1 MLERT
6 TKRQRHKVLIV
17 DDKLADPTGFGGRAV
32 RELVGEMTERGVAVV
47 EATSFADGEAAV
59 VSDAALDAV
68 MIDWTRASEAAGGHP
83 EGLSLL
89 RLIRSRNAEMPV
101 VLMADRADG
110 EAFTVEVMS
119 LANEFVWML
128 EDTAAFIAGRVI
140 AAIKRYLHDLL
151 PPFTAALIDYM
162 EVSEYSWAAPG
173 HQGGVAFTKTPEGR
187 IFYDFFGENLFRS
200 DTGIE
205 RSALGSLLDHT
216 GPVGEAE
223 AYAARIFGAHR
234 SYSMLTGTS
243 GANRAVMSA
252 AVPDGAFAICD
263 RNCHKSVEQ
272 GLVLSGGIPL
282 FLRPTRNRY
291 GIIGP
296 IPPAEF
302 EAAAIRARLD
312 AHPLRAEASG
322 PDAAYA
328 VVTNCTYD
336 GLCYDAEGVEA
347 RLAASADRIHFD
359 EAWYAYARFNPLY
372 AGRFAMRGDPAE
384 HDPDGPTVFSTQSTH
399 KLLAALSQA
408 SYVHVRDGRRAIPH
422 AVFNEAYM
430 AQQSTSPLY
439 ALIASNEIGAAMME
453 GPSGLALTREV
464 IDEAIRFRQSL
475 ERAYASFADAGDWF
489 FRPWNAPT
497 VPDAE
502 TGAPVPFAEVPPER
516 LATDPTCWVLRPGES
531 WHGFEGLPEGWCL
544 LDPIKAGIVCPGMGE
559 DGHLEAT
566 GIPAPV
572 LTAYL
577 HRHGIIPSRTTDFM
591 VLCLFSIGVTRGKWG
606 TLINTL
612 LNFKRDYDADMPL
625 KHVLPDLVAAAP
637 RRYGRLGLKGLSD
650 EMFEHMRAARM
661 DEWQARAFT
670 ALPEPVM
677 APRRANAELFAGRA
691 ERLPL
696 VAAAG
701 RVAGV
706 GVIPYPPG
714 IPIVLPGENLGPA
727 DGPWL
732 GYMRVLEAFG
742 RAFPGFEKELEGA
755 ELTEDGYRLWCLA
768 EG

>member
-6 TKRQRHKVLIV
+6 TRRQRHKVLIV
-17 DDKLADPTGFGGRAV
+17 DDKLADPTGFGGRGV
-32 RELVGEMTERGVAVV
+32 RELVDEFAERGVSVV

-68 MIDWTRASEAAGGHP
+68 LIDWTRAGEDEGGHP
-83 EGLSLL
+83 RALKLL

-110 EAFTVEVMS
+110 DAFTVEVMS

-128 EDTAAFIAGRVI
+128 EDTAAFIAGRVL
-140 AAIKRYLHDLL
+140 AAIKRYLQDLL
-151 PPFTAALIDYM
+151 PPFTAALFEYM
-162 EVSEYSWAAPG
+162 DVSEYSWAAPG

-216 GPVGEAE
+216 GPIGEAE

-234 SYSMLTGTS
+234 SYSVLTGTS
-243 GANRAVMSA
+243 GANRAVMAA

-282 FLRPTRNRY
+282 FLVPTRNRY

-296 IPPAEF
+296 IPPQAF
-302 EAAAIRARLD
+302 EPQTIRARLA
-312 AHPLRAEASG
+312 AHPLAGDAAG

-328 VVTNCTYD
+328 VITNCTYD
-336 GLCYDAEGVEA
+336 GLCYDAEAVER
-347 RLAASADRIHFD
+347 RLAESTDRIHFD

-372 AGRFAMRGDPAE
+372 EGRHAMRGDPDE
-384 HDPDGPTVFSTQSTH
+384 HDGERPTVFSTQSTH

-408 SYVHVRDGRRAIPH
+408 SYIHVRDGRRAIPH
-422 AVFNEAYM
+422 SIFNEAYM

-475 ERAYASFADAGDWF
+475 ARAHASFAARRDWF

-497 VPDAE
+497 ILDAE
-502 TGAPVPFAEVPPER
+502 TGETVPFAEVSAER
-516 LATDPTCWVLRPGES
+516 LATDPSCWTLRPGET
-531 WHGFEGLPEGWCL
+531 WHGFDGLPDGWCL
-544 LDPIKAGIVCPGMGE
+544 LDPTKAGIVCPGMGE
-559 DGHLEAT
+559 DGHLEET

-612 LNFKRDYDADMPL
+612 LNFKRDWDADMPL
-625 KHVLPDLVAAAP
+625 KHVLPELVALAP
-637 RRYGRLGLKGLSD
+637 RRYGGLGLKGLSD
-650 EMFEHMRAARM
+650 EMFAHMRSERM
-661 DEWQARAFT
+661 DEWQARAF
-670 ALPEPVM
+670 ASLPVPLM
-677 APRRANAELFAGRA
+677 SPRRANAELLAGRA
-691 ERLPL
+691 EQLPL
-696 VAAAG
+696 DRAAG

-714 IPIVLPGENLGPA
+714 IPIVLPGETLGAA

-755 ELTEDGYRLWCLA
+755 VLAEDGYRIWCLA
-768 EG
+768 D